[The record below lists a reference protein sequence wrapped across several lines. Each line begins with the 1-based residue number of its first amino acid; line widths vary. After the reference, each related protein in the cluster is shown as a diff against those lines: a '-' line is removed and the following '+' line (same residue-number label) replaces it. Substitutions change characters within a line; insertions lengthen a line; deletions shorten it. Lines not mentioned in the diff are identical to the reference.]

1 MKVVIDG
8 YAWVSK
14 GDLSSVQIANLKRA
28 LTVQPT
34 STSEFDNGPPSPV
47 PLYVEKDDALGVPR
61 GFYEQNKKANADLDI
76 RVSDGASMRQEC
88 LDVGFVGATTGNARF
103 DEQTKVA
110 TLFSETLKSKQYGGL
125 ILQAGCA
132 FGKTVTSLRIAM
144 ALGRRTMVLVHKE
157 FFLKQWKE
165 RIEEFFPGARVGIV
179 RQNKCEWKG
188 YDFTIALVQSLAS
201 REYEPEFYN
210 GFGLVITD
218 EVHRIGAPTWS
229 PLIPRFNARYRLGL
243 SATPRRKDGAER
255 VFFEHIGP
263 IAYVAKTQGTPFTVS
278 PIRVPFEAKDIR
290 RGKYFVPAHALNS
303 GQLESQIGDDDV
315 TNASVVSS
323 ILMAIKQ
330 GRKCFV
336 VSTRTEQ
343 LWIIERSLRDYFK
356 KYPHSETTI
365 GWVTGSVFV
374 TDESGD
380 RIKVAKK
387 TGGRTTYEWKTRKPS
402 EEELEQA
409 DTCQVM
415 LATKQMIEEGYDN
428 QAIDVVYLPMP
439 MSDVEQTVGRGR
451 RPCEPKADKCARL
464 CPWRAGSCQGKP
476 VPVIKDIVHTGVG
489 RLERKWERRAAFYR
503 AEGVEVP

>member
-1 MKVVIDG
+1 MIKVDG
-8 YAWVSK
+8 YAWIDK
-14 GDLSSVQIANLKRA
+14 AALTPAQLFNLRQA

-47 PLYVEKDDALGVPR
+47 LLYAETGTSFGIPR
-61 GFYEQNKKANADLDI
+61 GFYDQNRKKSIALDI
-76 RVSDGASMRQEC
+76 AVSDGAPMQAAC
-88 LDVGFVGATTGNARF
+88 GPKMFVGATSGNDRF
-103 DEQTKVA
+103 NEQSAVVK
-110 TLFSETLKSKQYGGL
+110 LFVDRFKSKPYDGA

-144 ALGRRTMVLVHKE
+144 ELGRRTLVLVNKE
-157 FFLKQWKE
+157 FFLKQWKD
-165 RIEEFFPGARVGIV
+165 RAEEFFPGIRVGIV

-188 YDFTIALVQSLAS
+188 FDVTVALVQSLAA
-201 REYEPEFYN
+201 REYDPDFYS
-210 GFGLVITD
+210 GFGLIITD

-255 VFFEHIGP
+255 VFLDHIGP
-263 IAYVAKTQGTPFTVS
+263 VAYVAKTQGSDFKVSRMDIPFDLK
-278 PIRVPFEAKDIR
+278 EIR
-290 RGKYFVPAHALNS
+290 RGKFVVAPHALNS
-303 GQLESQIGDDDV
+303 AQIETQIAEDDV
-315 TNASVVSS
+315 TTASIASS
-323 ILMAIKQ
+323 IITALME

-343 LWIIERSLRDYFK
+343 LWLIEQTLRKYFAK
-356 KYPHSETTI
+356 HPHRAATI

-374 TDESGD
+374 TEGGE
-380 RIKVAKK
+380 RVKTTKKV
-387 TGGRTTYEWKTRKPS
+387 GGRTTVEWKMRRPTQD
-402 EEELEQA
+402 ELDYA

-428 QAIDVVYLPMP
+428 QAIDMVILAMP

-451 RPCEPKADKCARL
+451 RPCEPRPDKCARL

-476 VPVIKDIVHTGVG
+476 VPVIKDVVHTGVG
-489 RLERKWERRAAFYR
+489 RLERKWDRRMAFYK
-503 AEGVEVP
+503 AEGAKLS